1 MQHQRHQLS
10 GKAFLLGMN
19 PVIRFMTMSDVVL
32 LGAGQ
37 LLAPVFAVFVASEIS
52 GGNVSVVGLATALF
66 FIAKSLSQIPAATM
80 MDRVK
85 GERDDFRWMF
95 LGTLAIPLAQLLFLV
110 ISSPIELYLVQ
121 ILLGVMT
128 GITYPSYMSIFGR
141 HLDRNHENMEWG
153 VRFTLTDISAALG
166 ATIGGFLAYNYG
178 FSSLI
183 IVTCVVGIIGA
194 LLLLPIRRSLKVDRK

>member
-1 MQHQRHQLS
+1 MHQPKHHLS

-37 LLAPVFAVFVASEIS
+37 LLAPVFAVFVGSEIV
-52 GGNVSVVGLATALF
+52 GGNVSVVGMATALF
-66 FIAKSLSQIPAATM
+66 FIAKSIAQIPAASL

-85 GERDDFRWMF
+85 GERDDFAWMF
-95 LGTLAIPLAQLLFLV
+95 FGTLSIPLLQLLFLV
-110 ISSPIELYLVQ
+110 ISSPMELYLLQ
-121 ILLGVMT
+121 IIMGIVT

-141 HLDRNHENMEWG
+141 HIDKSHENMEWG

-166 ATIGGFLAYNYG
+166 AMIGGFLAYNYG

-183 IVTCVVGIIGA
+183 MATSAAGVVGV
-194 LLLLPIRRSLKVDRK
+194 LLLLPVRRYLRAR

>member
-1 MQHQRHQLS
+1 MHHPRHQLS

-37 LLAPVFAVFVASEIS
+37 LLAPVFAVFVASEIT

-66 FIAKSLSQIPAATM
+66 FIAKSIAQIPAASL

-85 GERDDFRWMF
+85 GEKDDYAWMF
-95 LGTLAIPLAQLLFLV
+95 FGTLAIPLLQLLFLA
-110 ISSPIELYLVQ
+110 INSPMELYLLQ
-121 ILLGVMT
+121 IVMGIVT

-141 HLDRNHENMEWG
+141 HLDKSHENMEWG

-166 ATIGGFLAYNYG
+166 AMIGGYLAYNYG

-183 IVTCVVGIIGA
+183 ITTSVVGVIGV
-194 LLLLPIRRSLKVDRK
+194 LLLLPVRRYLKMR